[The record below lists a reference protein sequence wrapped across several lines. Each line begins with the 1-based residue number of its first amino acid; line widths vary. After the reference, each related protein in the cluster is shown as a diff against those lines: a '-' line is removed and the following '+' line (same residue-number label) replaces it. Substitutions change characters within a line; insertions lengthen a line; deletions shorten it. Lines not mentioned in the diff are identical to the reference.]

1 MSVAPPPA
9 AHDFRTGGPVEDRLT
24 SARDLDWESFR
35 SAYFPGSRR
44 HNLEAIVAYGAY
56 KRSPVARDQHTS
68 ETAPVKADAHAVEA
82 VAVDGWEDE
91 GGKTR

>member
-1 MSVAPPPA
+1 VSVAPFSA
-9 AHDFRTGGPVEDRLT
+9 AHDFRTGGPVEDRRT
-24 SARDLDWESFR
+24 SVRDLDWESFR